1 MRRTTTYVAAF
12 VAVCSAGL
20 AACMGGDQP
29 LAPQSASVASS
40 QPVATT
46 NQRGLLGGLLGG
58 GNDQIEYFVCHG
70 NGGPYTGS
78 ATIGL
83 LGGKVVFG
91 PHELDV
97 PPAALLTP
105 TTITATTIPGDTIA
119 VQFQPQGLKFLLP
132 ATLQLSYAQCQPQP
146 SGNLSIV
153 YVNDLLNQLLGLIQ
167 SIVDPA
173 QQKVIGLISHFSVYA
188 IAE

>member
-20 AACMGGDQP
+20 VACMGGDHP
-29 LAPQSASVASS
+29 LAPLAASDASRPSAQNS
-40 QPVATT
+40 
-46 NQRGLLGGLLGG
+46 NQGLLGGLLGG
-58 GNDQIEYFVCHG
+58 GNNQIDYFVCHG

-97 PPAALLTP
+97 PPAALLVP
-105 TTITATTIPGDTIA
+105 TTITAQTIPGDTIA
-119 VQFQPQGLKFLLP
+119 VHFEPSGTTFLLP
-132 ATLQLSYAQCQPQP
+132 ATLRLSYAQCQPQP
-146 SGNLSIV
+146 TEKLSIV
-153 YVNDLLNQLLGLIQ
+153 CVNNLLDNLLGLVE
-167 SIVDPA
+167 SILDPA
-173 QQKVIGLISHFSVYA
+173 HHQVVGLITHFSVYA
-188 IAE
+188 VAE